1 MFGREFKRMVSERR
15 GNGRGGGGGV
25 LRLQQKAG
33 TREEAGKGGCIEN
46 GILHR
51 EKITNRARIRRDR

>member
-1 MFGREFKRMVSERR
+1 MSGREFKRMVSERR
-15 GNGRGGGGGV
+15 GNGMGGGGV